1 MSAIHNFCTNTHLFI
16 CSTAF
21 DAQNNSMI
29 YLLPLI
35 AALIGWTTNYLAVKM
50 LFHPKLPISILG
62 ISIQGVFPK
71 RQAQLARKLG
81 DLVADELFSVDEVSK
96 KIKRFST
103 SPETMEMVGKRIEKT
118 IREKLVKSFPMLSMF
133 LSDDMIT
140 KVTSIFKVELQ
151 SFIRESAD
159 ALTEKLESE
168 LNVREMVTEKVE
180 AFSTE
185 KLEEL
190 LTSLMKKEFRFI
202 ELVGAFLGF
211 LIGCIQVALT
221 LAGT

>member
-1 MSAIHNFCTNTHLFI
+1 
-16 CSTAF
+16 
-21 DAQNNSMI
+21 
-29 YLLPLI
+29 
-35 AALIGWTTNYLAVKM
+35 
-50 LFHPKLPISILG
+50 
-62 ISIQGVFPK
+62 
-71 RQAQLARKLG
+71 
-81 DLVADELFSVDEVSK
+81 
-96 KIKRFST
+96 
-103 SPETMEMVGKRIEKT
+103 
-118 IREKLVKSFPMLSMF
+118 MLSMF
-133 LSDDMIT
+133 LSDDMIA
-140 KVTSIFKVELQ
+140 KVAGIFKVELQ
-151 SFIRESAD
+151 DFISESAD

-211 LIGCIQVALT
+211 LIGCLQVALT

>member
-1 MSAIHNFCTNTHLFI
+1 MHTFI
-16 CSTAF
+16 CSSIF
-21 DAQNNSMI
+21 DAHGNPMI
-29 YLLPLI
+29 YLLPVI
-35 AALIGWTTNYLAVKM
+35 AALIGWATNYLAVKM

-81 DLVADELFSVDEVSK
+81 DLVSDELFSVEDVSK
-96 KIKRFST
+96 KIKTFST
-103 SPETMEMVGKRIEKT
+103 SPETMEMVGQKIEKT
-118 IREKLVKSFPMLSMF
+118 IRDKLVKSFPMLSMF
-133 LSDDMIT
+133 LSDDMIA
-140 KVTSIFKVELQ
+140 KVAGIFKVELQ
-151 SFIRESAD
+151 DFISESAD

>member
-1 MSAIHNFCTNTHLFI
+1 MHAFI
-16 CSTAF
+16 CSSTF
-21 DAQNNSMI
+21 DAHGNSMI
-29 YLLPLI
+29 YLLPII
-35 AALIGWTTNYLAVKM
+35 AALIGWATNYLAVKM

-81 DLVADELFSVDEVSK
+81 DLVSDELFSVEDVSK
-96 KIKRFST
+96 KIKTFST
-103 SPETMEMVGKRIEKT
+103 SPETMEMVGQKIEKT

-133 LSDDMIT
+133 LSDDMIA
-140 KVTSIFKVELQ
+140 KVAGIFQVELQ
-151 SFIRESAD
+151 DFISESAD
-159 ALTEKLESE
+159 ALTGKLESE

>member
-1 MSAIHNFCTNTHLFI
+1 MHTFT
-16 CSTAF
+16 CSSAF
-21 DAQNNSMI
+21 DAHGNPMI
-29 YLLPLI
+29 YLLPVI
-35 AALIGWTTNYLAVKM
+35 AALIGWATNYLAVKM

-81 DLVADELFSVDEVSK
+81 DLVSDELFSVEDVSK
-96 KIKRFST
+96 KIKTFST
-103 SPETMEMVGKRIEKT
+103 SPETMEMVGQKIEKT
-118 IREKLVKSFPMLSMF
+118 IRDKLVKSFPMLSMF
-133 LSDDMIT
+133 LSDEMIA
-140 KVTSIFKVELQ
+140 KVAGIFKVELQ
-151 SFIRESAD
+151 DFISESAD

>member
-1 MSAIHNFCTNTHLFI
+1 MV
-16 CSTAF
+16 
-21 DAQNNSMI
+21 
-29 YLLPLI
+29 YLLPFI
-35 AALIGWTTNYLAVKM
+35 AALIGWITNYLAVKM

-81 DLVADELFSVDEVSK
+81 DLVSDELFSVDEVSK
-96 KIKRFST
+96 KIKKFAT

-151 SFIRESAD
+151 SFIIESAD
-159 ALTEKLESE
+159 TLTEKLESE

>member
-1 MSAIHNFCTNTHLFI
+1 
-16 CSTAF
+16 
-21 DAQNNSMI
+21 
-29 YLLPLI
+29 
-35 AALIGWTTNYLAVKM
+35 
-50 LFHPKLPISILG
+50 
-62 ISIQGVFPK
+62 
-71 RQAQLARKLG
+71 
-81 DLVADELFSVDEVSK
+81 
-96 KIKRFST
+96 
-103 SPETMEMVGKRIEKT
+103 
-118 IREKLVKSFPMLSMF
+118 MLSMF

-168 LNVREMVTEKVE
+168 LNIRKMVTEKVE

-202 ELVGAFLGF
+202 ELVGAFHGF
-211 LIGCIQVALT
+211 VIGCIQVALT

>member
-1 MSAIHNFCTNTHLFI
+1 
-16 CSTAF
+16 
-21 DAQNNSMI
+21 MI
-29 YLLPLI
+29 YLLPVI
-35 AALIGWTTNYLAVKM
+35 AALIGWATNYLAVKM

-81 DLVADELFSVDEVSK
+81 DLVSDELFSVEDVSK
-96 KIKRFST
+96 KIKTFST
-103 SPETMEMVGKRIEKT
+103 SPETMEMVGQKIEKT

-133 LSDDMIT
+133 LSDDMIA
-140 KVTSIFKVELQ
+140 KVAGIFKVELQ
-151 SFIRESAD
+151 DFISESAD

>member
-1 MSAIHNFCTNTHLFI
+1 
-16 CSTAF
+16 
-21 DAQNNSMI
+21 
-29 YLLPLI
+29 
-35 AALIGWTTNYLAVKM
+35 
-50 LFHPKLPISILG
+50 
-62 ISIQGVFPK
+62 
-71 RQAQLARKLG
+71 
-81 DLVADELFSVDEVSK
+81 
-96 KIKRFST
+96 
-103 SPETMEMVGKRIEKT
+103 
-118 IREKLVKSFPMLSMF
+118 MLSMF
-133 LSDDMIT
+133 LSDDMIA
-140 KVTSIFKVELQ
+140 KVAGIFKVELQ
-151 SFIRESAD
+151 DFISESAD